1 MSSYIAVQAKQLQN
15 KQLLKNIPTFDILT
29 KKTISIMEI
38 NFLAVL
44 VAALSSF
51 VVGFVW
57 YNPKVFGTIWMNEVG
72 MTEEK
77 AKQGNMA
84 KSSD

>member
-1 MSSYIAVQAKQLQN
+1 
-15 KQLLKNIPTFDILT
+15 
-29 KKTISIMEI
+29 MEI

-57 YNPKVFGTIWMNEVG
+57 YNPKVFGTIWMKEVG

-84 KSSD
+84 IIFGLTFVLLLC